1 METDKLTLNKRIFA
15 RNFAE
20 NNGSVLRTVNIL
32 KTKYNKLK
40 NLQFA
45 LNMEKNEIENS
56 VNYLFEAGY
65 LHLRNAESKTPTSLA
80 DADFDSI
87 EGKLTAK
94 GIKLL
99 AGAIEDECVDI

>member
-1 METDKLTLNKRIFA
+1 M
-15 RNFAE
+15 AE

-45 LNMEKNEIENS
+45 LNLEKNEIENS
-56 VNYLFEAGY
+56 INYLFESGY
-65 LHLRNAESKTPTSLA
+65 LHLRNAETKAPTSLA

-87 EGKLTAK
+87 EAKLTAK
-94 GIKLL
+94 GIRLL
-99 AGAIEDECVDI
+99 TGTISDECVDI

>member
-1 METDKLTLNKRIFA
+1 MATDKQLLNKRIFA

-45 LNMEKNEIENS
+45 LNMEQNEIENS

-65 LHLRNAESKTPTSLA
+65 LHLRNAETKAQTSLA
-80 DADFDSI
+80 DADFDSV

-94 GIKLL
+94 GIRLL
-99 AGAIEDECVDI
+99 AGAITDECVDI

>member
-1 METDKLTLNKRIFA
+1 MATDKQTLNRRIFA

-20 NNGSVLRTVNIL
+20 NNGSVLRTINIL

-65 LHLRNAESKTPTSLA
+65 LHLRNAETKAPTCLA

-87 EGKLTAK
+87 EGKLTAN

-99 AGAIEDECVDI
+99 AGAFVDECVDI